1 VTHPLDVR
9 CDPDAGGWSCQVTVG
24 DDPAATSHE
33 VAVSTATLANLAPGA
48 ADPEALVLA
57 SFEFLLAREPRESIL
72 RRFDLMV
79 IRRYFPDWEGEI
91 RRRLST

>member
-1 VTHPLDVR
+1 VTRPIDVR
-9 CDPDAGGWSCQVTVG
+9 CDPDGDGWRCAVTVG

-33 VAVSTATLANLAPGA
+33 VSVSAATLASLAPGA
-48 ADPEALVLA
+48 TDPEALVLA

-72 RRFDLMV
+72 SRFDLMV

>member
-9 CDPDAGGWSCQVTVG
+9 CDPTETGWRCAVTVG
-24 DDPAATSHE
+24 NDATATTHE
-33 VAVSTATLANLAPGA
+33 VAVSAATLASLAPGA
-48 ADPEALVLA
+48 TDPEALVRA

-79 IRRYFPDWEGEI
+79 IRRYFPDWEGEM
-91 RRRLST
+91 RRLSS

>member
-1 VTHPLDVR
+1 V
-9 CDPDAGGWSCQVTVG
+9 VTVG

-33 VAVSTATLANLAPGA
+33 VSVSAATLASLAPGA
-48 ADPEALVLA
+48 TDPEALVLA

-79 IRRYFPDWEGEI
+79 IRRYFPDWEAEI

>member
-1 VTHPLDVR
+1 MTHPIEVR
-9 CDPDAGGWSCQVTVG
+9 CQPDAGGWSCQVTVG

-33 VAVSTATLANLAPGA
+33 VAVSATTLTRMAPGA
-48 ADPEALVLA
+48 ADPEALVRA

-72 RRFDLMV
+72 RGFDLMV

>member
-1 VTHPLDVR
+1 MTQPLAVR
-9 CDPDAGGWSCQVTVG
+9 CDPDGVGWRCDVTVG

-33 VAVSTATLANLAPGA
+33 VTMSAATLASLAPGA
-48 ADPEALVLA
+48 ADPEALVRA

-79 IRRYFPDWEGEI
+79 IRRYFPEWEGEI
-91 RRRLST
+91 RRRISI

>member
-1 VTHPLDVR
+1 VTRTVNVR
-9 CDPDAGGWSCQVTVG
+9 CDPDGEGWRCGVTVG

-33 VAVSTATLANLAPGA
+33 VSVSAATLASLAPGA
-48 ADPEALVLA
+48 TDPEALVLA

-79 IRRYFPDWEGEI
+79 IRRYFPDWEAEI